1 MTEERN
7 RLRMVAGFVGFV
19 ALLGTALFGVLLR
32 VDLTDRESNVDWL
45 AFGLFSVLLV
55 LGETQPR
62 FWMRFG
68 EGGEVTPGWAF
79 AFALVL
85 LGSPSGAVI
94 VMVATSLLVDAGHD
108 KGALKIVFNVSQIA
122 AALAVGGLVMHAF
135 GVHDGITHNDHLPIT
150 TGIAI
155 VAAGM
160 AIFLVNGLL
169 TATVICLHQRVGLI
183 TMMRSGF
190 ILSMAVDGALLALA
204 PVFVIAIDFSMLMLP
219 LLAVTSF
226 LVFQSARTALQRE
239 HEASHDPLTM
249 LLNRRAFD
257 ERLAIA
263 LDATAEDRHTLV
275 LVMDLD
281 RFKDINDRLGHVVG
295 DRLLRSFAERLERIL
310 PPTAS
315 ASRLGGDEFAVVMP
329 AIKNLDEAR
338 AVVDDLYGR
347 LSKNHDLSGFPLS
360 AAVSIG
366 AAMAPMHGES
376 ASSLIAAADLA
387 MYRAKQFSSG
397 IEFAS
402 VNDNAHDFGRVGLL
416 ADLSAAIGTD
426 QIVAHYQPMVRLSDG
441 TIESVE
447 ALIRWTHPEFG
458 PIAPGDFIAMTEQ
471 TDLIGPLTDS
481 ILEIAIHDLLT
492 LGPNMPKLC
501 LNVAARNLQDRQFAT
516 RVIDVMRDLGFPPDR
531 LEIEITERD
540 IVTNSERSALALA
553 RLRDHGVRIAID
565 DFGTGYASFLTLR
578 ELRADRLKID
588 QQFTS
593 NMFES
598 RADELIVTKVIE
610 IAHSLG
616 LDVVAEGV
624 ESDDVWRR
632 LGQLGCDVAQGFA
645 IARPMAL
652 ADLTRWVE
660 ASNNAVRPAEEAR
673 PVARVM
679 VEGGRGRR
687 EVLAS

>member
-1 MTEERN
+1 
-7 RLRMVAGFVGFV
+7 
-19 ALLGTALFGVLLR
+19 LGTALFGVLLR
-32 VDLTDRESNVDWL
+32 IDLTDGQTNVDWL
-45 AFGLFSVLLV
+45 AFGLFTVLLV

-135 GVHDGITHNDHLPIT
+135 GVHDGITDNDHLPIS
-150 TGIAI
+150 TGIGI
-155 VAAGM
+155 VAAGI

-204 PVFVIAIDFSMLMLP
+204 PVFVIAIEFSMLMLP
-219 LLAVTSF
+219 LLGVTSF

-263 LDATAEDRHTLV
+263 LDGTDDEHHPLV

-295 DRLLRSFAERLERIL
+295 DRLLRSFAERLERTL

-329 AIKNLDEAR
+329 GISDMDEAR
-338 AVVDDLYGR
+338 RFVDQLHGL

-366 AAMAPMHGES
+366 AAMAPMHGQS

-387 MYRAKQFSSG
+387 MYRAKQFGSG

-402 VNDNAHDFGRVGLL
+402 VSDNPHDFGRVGLL
-416 ADLSAAIGTD
+416 ADLSGAIGTE
-426 QIVAHYQPMVRLSDG
+426 QIIAHYQPMVRLSDG
-441 TIESVE
+441 TVESVE

-458 PIAPGDFIAMTEQ
+458 PIAPGEFIAMTEQ

-481 ILEIAIHDLLT
+481 ILQSAIRDLLS
-492 LGPNMPKLC
+492 LGPTMPKLC

-516 RVIDVMRDLGFPPDR
+516 RVIDTMNELGFPPER

-593 NMFES
+593 NMVES
-598 RADELIVTKVIE
+598 GADELIVTKVIE
-610 IAHSLG
+610 IAHALG

-624 ESDDVWRR
+624 ESDAVWRR
-632 LGQLGCDVAQGFA
+632 LGLLGCDVAQGFA

-652 ADLTRWVE
+652 ADLKRWID
-660 ASNNAVRPAEEAR
+660 ASGNAVRPAGEPRR
-673 PVARVM
+673 PVARVAA
-679 VEGGRGRR
+679 EGGRGRR
-687 EVLAS
+687 EVFAS

>member
-19 ALLGTALFGVLLR
+19 ALLGAALFAVLLR
-32 VDLTDRESNVDWL
+32 VDLTDGQTNVDWL
-45 AFGLFSVLLV
+45 AFALFTVLLV

-122 AALAVGGLVMHAF
+122 AALAVGGLVMHIA
-135 GVHDGITHNDHLPIT
+135 GVHDGIADNDHLPIT
-150 TGIAI
+150 TGLGI
-155 VAAGM
+155 VAAGI

-204 PVFVIAIDFSMLMLP
+204 PVFVIAIEFSMLMLP
-219 LLAVTSF
+219 LLAITSF

-295 DRLLRSFAERLERIL
+295 DRLLRSFAERLERML

-329 AIKNLDEAR
+329 AISDEHEAR
-338 AVVDDLYGR
+338 QFVDNLHSL

-366 AAMAPMHGES
+366 AAMAPMHGQS
-376 ASSLIAAADLA
+376 ASSLVAAADLA
-387 MYRAKQFSSG
+387 MYRAKQFGSG

-402 VNDNAHDFGRVGLL
+402 VSDNAHDFGRVGLL
-416 ADLSAAIGTD
+416 ADLSIAIGTD

-447 ALIRWTHPEFG
+447 ALIRWTHPDVG
-458 PIAPGDFIAMTEQ
+458 PIAPGEFIAMTEQ

-481 ILEIAIHDLLT
+481 ILELAIRDLLT
-492 LGPNMPKLC
+492 LGPRMPKLC
-501 LNVAARNLQDRQFAT
+501 LNVAARNLQDRQFAS
-516 RVIDVMRDLGFPPDR
+516 RVIDMMHDLGFPPDR

-540 IVTNSERSALALA
+540 IVTNSERSVLALA
-553 RLRDHGVRIAID
+553 RLRENGVRIAID

-593 NMFES
+593 NMVDS
-598 RADELIVTKVIE
+598 AADELIVTKVIE
-610 IAHSLG
+610 IAPALG

-624 ESDDVWRR
+624 ESDAVWRR

-645 IARPMAL
+645 IAKPMAL
-652 ADLTRWVE
+652 ADLRRWIDGSGE
-660 ASNNAVRPAEEAR
+660 AVRPSAEPR
-673 PVARVM
+673 PVARAAA
-679 VEGGRGRR
+679 EGGRGRL
-687 EVLAS
+687 EVIAS

>member
-1 MTEERN
+1 
-7 RLRMVAGFVGFV
+7 
-19 ALLGTALFGVLLR
+19 
-32 VDLTDRESNVDWL
+32 
-45 AFGLFSVLLV
+45 
-55 LGETQPR
+55 
-62 FWMRFG
+62 
-68 EGGEVTPGWAF
+68 
-79 AFALVL
+79 
-85 LGSPSGAVI
+85 
-94 VMVATSLLVDAGHD
+94 
-108 KGALKIVFNVSQIA
+108 
-122 AALAVGGLVMHAF
+122 
-135 GVHDGITHNDHLPIT
+135 
-150 TGIAI
+150 
-155 VAAGM
+155 
-160 AIFLVNGLL
+160 
-169 TATVICLHQRVGLI
+169 
-183 TMMRSGF
+183 
-190 ILSMAVDGALLALA
+190 
-204 PVFVIAIDFSMLMLP
+204 
-219 LLAVTSF
+219 
-226 LVFQSARTALQRE
+226 
-239 HEASHDPLTM
+239 
-249 LLNRRAFD
+249 
-257 ERLAIA
+257 
-263 LDATAEDRHTLV
+263 
-275 LVMDLD
+275 
-281 RFKDINDRLGHVVG
+281 
-295 DRLLRSFAERLERIL
+295 
-310 PPTAS
+310 
-315 ASRLGGDEFAVVMP
+315 
-329 AIKNLDEAR
+329 
-338 AVVDDLYGR
+338 LYGR